1 MKLMIYLAA
10 VLTLFSQSFDV
21 ASVKPAVAPAIE
33 PMFCIVPCAP
43 GERLTVTGSRVDI
56 RFMSL
61 QRLILTAYRLKPHQ
75 LSGPSWMSAER
86 FDILAKLPDGGSKD
100 AIPEMLQA
108 LLADRFKL
116 TVHRENKEQPV
127 FALVSGKTGAKLQE
141 AAADAD
147 APAAERPGSR
157 ALYTPQGEASE
168 LNGNLVVTGG
178 PFGPIRA
185 GRGSQEGFKMEFLKL
200 TMPGLAELLTPQV
213 DRPVIDMTGLKGSYY
228 FSWAVRPPTG
238 DGGEGR
244 KGMVKGGGPPE
255 GGRGG
260 DGADA
265 GLRQNPMAEAMF
277 AAIAKAG
284 LKLER
289 HRAPVETTVVDH
301 LEKAPTAN

>member
-127 FALVSGKTGAKLQE
+127 LALVPAKTGTKLQ
-141 AAADAD
+141 
-147 APAAERPGSR
+147 
-157 ALYTPQGEASE
+157 
-168 LNGNLVVTGG
+168 
-178 PFGPIRA
+178 
-185 GRGSQEGFKMEFLKL
+185 
-200 TMPGLAELLTPQV
+200 
-213 DRPVIDMTGLKGSYY
+213 
-228 FSWAVRPPTG
+228 
-238 DGGEGR
+238 
-244 KGMVKGGGPPE
+244 
-255 GGRGG
+255 
-260 DGADA
+260 
-265 GLRQNPMAEAMF
+265 
-277 AAIAKAG
+277 
-284 LKLER
+284 
-289 HRAPVETTVVDH
+289 
-301 LEKAPTAN
+301 

>member
-1 MKLMIYLAA
+1 MKLLIYLAT
-10 VLTLFSQSFDV
+10 VLTLFAQSFDV
-21 ASVKPAVAPAIE
+21 ASVKPAVAPAME

-75 LSGPSWMSAER
+75 LSGPDWMSAER
-86 FDILAKLPDGGSKD
+86 FDILAKLPEGGSKD

-116 TVHRENKEQPV
+116 AVHREKKDQPV
-127 FALVSGKTGAKLQE
+127 LALVPGKTGLKLQQ
-141 AAADAD
+141 AAANAD
-147 APAAERPGSR
+147 APAPERPGSR

-168 LNGNLVVTGG
+168 LNGDLVVTGG

-185 GRGSQEGFKMEFLKL
+185 GRASQEGFKMEFLKL
-200 TMPGLAELLTPQV
+200 TIAGLAELLTPQV
-213 DRPVIDMTGLKGSYY
+213 DHPVIDMTGLKGSYY
-228 FSWAVRPPTG
+228 FSWSIRPPSGEGG
-238 DGGEGR
+238 DGR
-244 KGMVKGGGPPE
+244 KGLTKGGPSE
-255 GGRGG
+255 GGRGS
-260 DGADA
+260 DAADA

-277 AAIAKAG
+277 AAMAKAG
-284 LKLER
+284 LKLEPR
-289 HRAPVETTVVDH
+289 RAPVDTIIVDH